1 MIKPL
6 RMTVKNKKT
15 TNSAIHHS
23 GRGLQYCSSLYQE
36 ELEKHKIRPSMTD
49 GYDCYQN
56 VLAERMNGTLK
67 QRYLIRKTNNKK
79 ELQKMI
85 EEAFESYKT

>member
-1 MIKPL
+1 MNSEKVIKPL
-6 RMTVKNKKT
+6 RMAVKNKKT
-15 TNSAIHHS
+15 TNSTIHHS

-56 VLAERMNGTLK
+56 VLTERINGTSK
-67 QRYLIRKTNNKK
+67 QKYLIKNTNNKK
-79 ELQKMI
+79 
-85 EEAFESYKT
+85 

>member
-1 MIKPL
+1 
-6 RMTVKNKKT
+6 MTVKNKKT

>member
-1 MIKPL
+1 MSSENVIKPL

-67 QRYLIRKTNNKK
+67 QRYFNQKNKQ
-79 ELQKMI
+79 QKRVT
-85 EEAFESYKT
+85 KND